1 VILDYRYQFDL
12 LSSRNARPT
21 KWAVS
26 FTVIGG
32 TATYINC
39 SINGNTLTPT
49 INREV
54 LSYKLPTK
62 IAVSMI
68 FNSRQS
74 GWYNCSISNS
84 RVEDKTRN
92 GIVNPTNVDFKIK
105 VTKKPTDVK
114 IIWLN
119 DSSAEVNWLPP
130 LYTDVE
136 DALVSGYEVFYE
148 TKSDAYVMSSGITRD
163 TKVIINVKRNLLF
176 GNFHVVA
183 FTNQPFVLPSEL
195 AITGDS
201 ESLPYLIS
209 NNLKFCDIKSTLLF
223 DNPLNI
229 VLICCIGFLISSN
242 FTTILLFIL
251 RSTWTCCNKKRTQQI
266 DKTTTQLDQ

>member
-1 VILDYRYQFDL
+1 VI
-12 LSSRNARPT
+12 
-21 KWAVS
+21 
-26 FTVIGG
+26 
-32 TATYINC
+32 
-39 SINGNTLTPT
+39 
-49 INREV
+49 
-54 LSYKLPTK
+54 
-62 IAVSMI
+62 
-68 FNSRQS
+68 
-74 GWYNCSISNS
+74 
-84 RVEDKTRN
+84 
-92 GIVNPTNVDFKIK
+92 

-195 AITGDS
+195 AITGKTM
-201 ESLPYLIS
+201 IMA
-209 NNLKFCDIKSTLLF
+209 NNSYI
-223 DNPLNI
+223 
-229 VLICCIGFLISSN
+229 
-242 FTTILLFIL
+242 
-251 RSTWTCCNKKRTQQI
+251 
-266 DKTTTQLDQ
+266 